1 MAGQV
6 LTSRVS
12 HTSNTPWQNKAL
24 SAATTAGHGIAVANG
39 IREALPII
47 GGVARAAAGYL
58 PTVAMLGA
66 PFGF

>member
-6 LTSRVS
+6 LTSQVS
-12 HTSNTPWQNKAL
+12 HNSNTPWQNKAL
-24 SAATTAGHGIAVANG
+24 SAATAVGHGIAVANG

-58 PTVAMLGA
+58 PTPAMLGA
-66 PFGF
+66 PLGF

>member
-12 HTSNTPWQNKAL
+12 HKSSTPWQNKAL
-24 SAATTAGHGIAVANG
+24 SAATTVGHGFAVANG
-39 IREALPII
+39 IREALPIL

-58 PTVAMLGA
+58 PMLAAAGA

>member
-6 LTSRVS
+6 LTSKVS
-12 HTSNTPWQNKAL
+12 HKSNTPWQNKAL
-24 SAATTAGHGIAVANG
+24 SAATTIGQGISLANG
-39 IREALPII
+39 VREALPVI

-58 PTVAMLGA
+58 PTLAVLGA